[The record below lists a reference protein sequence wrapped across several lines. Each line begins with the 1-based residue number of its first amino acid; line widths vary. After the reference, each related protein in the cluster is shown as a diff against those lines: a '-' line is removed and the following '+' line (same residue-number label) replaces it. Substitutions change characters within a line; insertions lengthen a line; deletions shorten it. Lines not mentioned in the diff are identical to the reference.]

1 MNSQESGSKEATRTF
16 TGGGFEPD
24 SVNSLSA
31 AEQIAQQ
38 LRAAMI
44 NGSLTPG
51 DRLPSEPELAEGF
64 GVSRPTV
71 REAMRILRGQGV
83 LETSRGSKGGHFIQ
97 NPQADDIA
105 ETLGETFSL
114 WFDIGDISVAEVDE
128 ARELVERACV
138 RLAAERRTDADLAEL
153 RRILEAAADESLTLA
168 EFLDYDVAF
177 HRAVSNAA
185 RNRLLDLPMQ
195 AIHIV
200 RPRTNVLIQTHDRQR
215 VLEQHQALAEAIE
228 KQDPDLAEECLQ
240 NHVAFLS
247 AERKKAVSATQQ
259 DVTEIPVSSLDEI

>member
-1 MNSQESGSKEATRTF
+1 MDKGSFEPSTLNSQ
-16 TGGGFEPD
+16 
-24 SVNSLSA
+24 SV
-31 AEQIAQQ
+31 AEQIAAQ

-44 NGSLTPG
+44 DGSLSPG
-51 DRLPSEPELAEGF
+51 DRLPSEPELADAF

-83 LETSRGSKGGHFIQ
+83 LETARGSKGGHFVQ
-97 NPQADDIA
+97 NPKAKEIA

-138 RLAAERRTDADLAEL
+138 RLAAERRSEEDIVEM
-153 RRILEAAADESLTLA
+153 RRILGEAANEDLTLT
-168 EFLDYDVAF
+168 EFLELDVEF
-177 HRAVSNAA
+177 HRAVANAA

-200 RPRTNVLIQTHDRQR
+200 RPRTNALMETHDREP
-215 VLEQHQALAEAIE
+215 VLEQHAALCNAIEARDPELAEHALE
-228 KQDPDLAEECLQ
+228 D
-240 NHVAFLS
+240 HVSFLS
-247 AERKKAVSATQQ
+247 AQRKKAVTAAEKDIS
-259 DVTEIPVSSLDEI
+259 EIKVASLDEL